1 MNPDKVE
8 RARVRQLT
16 DLPNV
21 GLATVDDLILL
32 GIHEPG
38 QLIGQSP
45 FEMYERLC
53 KITGTR
59 HDPCLIDVLIS
70 ITRFMNGDSPRP
82 WWTYTDERKKLLA
95 GGKPQKPGNNK

>member
-59 HDPCLIDVLIS
+59 HDPCLIDVFIS
-70 ITRFMNGDSPRP
+70 ITRFMNGDNPRP

-95 GGKPQKPGNNK
+95 GSKPRKPENRK